1 MIQDDAPG
9 LLLPDNGEDSGGFS
23 DSQDGSLEILNAEEE
38 DSGIRLDVFLASR
51 LGITRSFVRRLIDDG
66 NVSLTPEKKAK
77 PALRMGVGITVRV
90 VLPPPESL
98 DLEPEEVPFGVV
110 YEDEHIIVVDKP
122 GGVVV
127 HPAPGNWHGTLVH
140 GLLYRFREFGAFNNV
155 LRPGIV
161 HRLDATTSG
170 LMVVARE
177 QKSLENLQE
186 QFRQRTVSK
195 KYLALVHG
203 RIKQASGRIDLPI
216 GRSSANRLKMAVSGD
231 GRHAVTE
238 YRVLWRTKGYSFLE
252 CSIET
257 GRTHQIRVHLGFLGH
272 PIVGDSLYG
281 GDKKAAAVLGRVFLH
296 SWKLSFLH
304 PAAGTRMSF
313 TSILPA
319 ALRGQLQD
327 VLSTG
332 RD

>member
-9 LLLPDNGEDSGGFS
+9 LLLPENGEDSGGFS
-23 DSQDGSLEILNAEEE
+23 DSQDGSLEILNAKEE
-38 DSGIRLDVFLASR
+38 DSGVRLDVYLASR
-51 LGITRSFVRRLIDDG
+51 LGITRSFARRLIDDG
-66 NVSLTPEKKAK
+66 NVSLFPEKKAK
-77 PALRMGVGITVRV
+77 PALRMGEGSTVRV

-98 DLEPEEVPFGVV
+98 DLEPEEVAFGVV

-122 GGVVV
+122 SGVVV

-140 GLLYRFREFGAFNNV
+140 GLLYRFRDFGAFNNV

-177 QKSLENLQE
+177 QKSLESLQE
-186 QFRQRTVSK
+186 QFRQRTVLK

-203 RIKQASGRIDLPI
+203 KIKQPSGRIDLPI
-216 GRSSANRLKMAVSGD
+216 GRSSANRLKMAVAVD
-231 GRHAVTE
+231 GRHAVTK
-238 YRVLWRTKGYSFLE
+238 YRVLWRRKGYSFLE
-252 CSIET
+252 CTIET

-281 GDKKAAAVLGRVFLH
+281 GDKKTAAILGRVFLH

-304 PAAGTRMSF
+304 PATGTRMSF
-313 TSILPA
+313 TSILPD
-319 ALRGQLQD
+319 ALTGQLQD
-327 VLSTG
+327 VLSTVL
-332 RD
+332 D

>member
-9 LLLPDNGEDSGGFS
+9 LLLPENGEDSGGFS
-23 DSQDGSLEILNAEEE
+23 DSQDGSLEILNAKEE
-38 DSGIRLDVFLASR
+38 DSGVRLDVYLASR
-51 LGITRSFVRRLIDDG
+51 LGITRSFARRLIDDG
-66 NVSLTPEKKAK
+66 NVSLFPEKKAK
-77 PALRMGVGITVRV
+77 PALRMGEGSTVRV

-98 DLEPEEVPFGVV
+98 DLEPEEVAFGVV

-122 GGVVV
+122 SGVVV

-140 GLLYRFREFGAFNNV
+140 GLLYRFRDFGAFNNV

-177 QKSLENLQE
+177 QKSLESLQE
-186 QFRQRTVSK
+186 QFRQRTVLK

-203 RIKQASGRIDLPI
+203 KIKQPSGRIDLPI
-216 GRSSANRLKMAVSGD
+216 GRSSANRLKMAVSGN
-231 GRHAVTE
+231 GRHAVTK
-238 YRVLWRTKGYSFLE
+238 YRVLWRRKGYSFLE
-252 CSIET
+252 CTIET

-281 GDKKAAAVLGRVFLH
+281 GDKKTAAILRRVFLH

-304 PAAGTRMSF
+304 PATGTRMSF
-313 TSILPA
+313 TSILPD
-319 ALRGQLQD
+319 ALTGQLQD
-327 VLSTG
+327 VLSTVL
-332 RD
+332 D

>member
-9 LLLPDNGEDSGGFS
+9 LLLPENGEDSGGFS
-23 DSQDGSLEILNAEEE
+23 DSQDGSLEILNAKEE
-38 DSGIRLDVFLASR
+38 DSGVRLDVYLASR
-51 LGITRSFVRRLIDDG
+51 LGITRSFARRLIDDG
-66 NVSLTPEKKAK
+66 NVSLFPEKKAK
-77 PALRMGVGITVRV
+77 PALRMGEGSTVRV

-98 DLEPEEVPFGVV
+98 DLEPEEVAFGVV

-122 GGVVV
+122 SGVVV

-140 GLLYRFREFGAFNNV
+140 GLLYRFRDFGAFNNV

-177 QKSLENLQE
+177 QKSLESLQE
-186 QFRQRTVSK
+186 QFRQRTVLK

-203 RIKQASGRIDLPI
+203 KIKQPSGRIDLPI
-216 GRSSANRLKMAVSGD
+216 GRSSANRLKMAVAGN
-231 GRHAVTE
+231 GRHAVTK
-238 YRVLWRTKGYSFLE
+238 YRVLWRRKGYSFLE
-252 CSIET
+252 CTIET

-281 GDKKAAAVLGRVFLH
+281 GDKKTAAILGRVFLH

-304 PAAGTRMSF
+304 PATGTRMSF
-313 TSILPA
+313 TSILPD
-319 ALRGQLQD
+319 ALTGQLQD
-327 VLSTG
+327 VLSTVL
-332 RD
+332 D